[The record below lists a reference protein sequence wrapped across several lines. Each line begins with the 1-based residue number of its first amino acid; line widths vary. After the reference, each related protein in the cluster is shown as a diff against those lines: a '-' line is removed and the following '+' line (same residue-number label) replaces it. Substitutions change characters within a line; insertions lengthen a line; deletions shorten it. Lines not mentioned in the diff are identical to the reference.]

1 MPPKEQEFD
10 LAHHGDEVIVT
21 AADGSSGVTIKVK
34 IQTGHSEH
42 RAHLLS
48 FQTQSQAE
56 RLFPIIMK
64 GLRA

>member
-1 MPPKEQEFD
+1 MPQKEQEFD

-21 AADGSSGVTIKVK
+21 AVAGGSGITMKVK
-34 IQTGHSEH
+34 IQTGRSEH

-48 FQTQSQAE
+48 FETQSQAE
-56 RLFPIIMK
+56 RLFHVIMK